1 MAEQCTFKQFVKRIL
16 YKISGLKV
24 LSFFICVLAVY
35 GIVLFHKWLALSDP
49 IALKALQVIEVLGVV
64 LISGKAIQNIAGFF
78 RKGGSNETEF

>member
-35 GIVLFHKWLALSDP
+35 GIVLLHKWLTLSDP
-49 IALKALQVIEVLGVV
+49 IALKALQVIEVLGIV
-64 LISGKAIQNIAGFF
+64 LIGGKAIQNVAGFF
-78 RKGGSNETEF
+78 RKGGFNEDKF